1 MKRTSVNL
9 MFNFLNV
16 IFIEDHEKV
25 VTAVNEEITTLI
37 TEKKEL
43 KSTLRRNNSKITYNN
58 IRSSI
63 HRKLQNKETSIKN
76 RHERKL

>member
-1 MKRTSVNL
+1 

-25 VTAVNEEITTLI
+25 VTAVNEEITTLM

-76 RHERKL
+76 RLERKL

>member
-1 MKRTSVNL
+1 

-76 RHERKL
+76 RLERKL

>member
-1 MKRTSVNL
+1 

-25 VTAVNEEITTLI
+25 VTAVNEEITTLM

-43 KSTLRRNNSKITYNN
+43 KSTLRRNNSNRIYNN

>member
-1 MKRTSVNL
+1 

-16 IFIEDHEKV
+16 EIEDHEKV

-76 RHERKL
+76 RLERKL

>member
-25 VTAVNEEITTLI
+25 VTAVNEEITTLM

-43 KSTLRRNNSKITYNN
+43 KSTLRRNNSKRIYNN

>member
-25 VTAVNEEITTLI
+25 VTAVNEEITTLM

-43 KSTLRRNNSKITYNN
+43 KSTLRRNNSKIIYNN

>member
-1 MKRTSVNL
+1 

-43 KSTLRRNNSKITYNN
+43 KSTLRGNNSKITYNN

-76 RHERKL
+76 RLERKL

>member
-1 MKRTSVNL
+1 
-9 MFNFLNV
+9 MFNFLNA

-43 KSTLRRNNSKITYNN
+43 KSTLRRNNSKRTDNN

>member
-1 MKRTSVNL
+1 

-25 VTAVNEEITTLI
+25 VTAVNEEITTLV

-43 KSTLRRNNSKITYNN
+43 KSTLRRNNSKRTYNN

-63 HRKLQNKETSIKN
+63 HSKLQNKETSIKN

>member
-25 VTAVNEEITTLI
+25 VTAVNEEITTLM

-43 KSTLRRNNSKITYNN
+43 KSTLRRNNSKRIYNN

-76 RHERKL
+76 RRER

>member
-1 MKRTSVNL
+1 

-43 KSTLRRNNSKITYNN
+43 KSTLRRNNSKRTYNN

-63 HRKLQNKETSIKN
+63 HSKLQNKETSIKN

>member
-1 MKRTSVNL
+1 

-43 KSTLRRNNSKITYNN
+43 KSTLRRNNSKRTYNN
-58 IRSSI
+58 IWSSI
-63 HRKLQNKETSIKN
+63 HSKLQNKETSIKN

>member
-1 MKRTSVNL
+1 

-25 VTAVNEEITTLI
+25 VTAVNEEITTLM

-43 KSTLRRNNSKITYNN
+43 KSTLHRNNSKRIYNN

>member
-1 MKRTSVNL
+1 

-43 KSTLRRNNSKITYNN
+43 KSTLRRNNSKRTDNN

>member
-1 MKRTSVNL
+1 

-25 VTAVNEEITTLI
+25 VTAVNEEITTLM

-43 KSTLRRNNSKITYNN
+43 KSTLRRNNSKRIYNN

-76 RHERKL
+76 RHEWKL

>member
-1 MKRTSVNL
+1 

-43 KSTLRRNNSKITYNN
+43 KSTLRRNNSKRTYNN

>member
-1 MKRTSVNL
+1 

-43 KSTLRRNNSKITYNN
+43 KSTLRRNNSKRIYNN

-76 RHERKL
+76 RLERKL

>member
-1 MKRTSVNL
+1 

-25 VTAVNEEITTLI
+25 VTAVNEEITTLM

-43 KSTLRRNNSKITYNN
+43 KSTLRRDNSKRIYNN

-76 RHERKL
+76 RLERKL

>member
-1 MKRTSVNL
+1 

-25 VTAVNEEITTLI
+25 VTAVNEEITTLM

-43 KSTLRRNNSKITYNN
+43 KSTLRRNNSKRIYNN

-76 RHERKL
+76 RLERKL

>member
-1 MKRTSVNL
+1 

-25 VTAVNEEITTLI
+25 VTADNEEITTLM

-43 KSTLRRNNSKITYNN
+43 KSTLRRNNSKRIYNN

>member
-1 MKRTSVNL
+1 

-25 VTAVNEEITTLI
+25 VTAVNEEITTLM

-43 KSTLRRNNSKITYNN
+43 KSTLRRNNSKRIYNN

>member
-1 MKRTSVNL
+1 

-25 VTAVNEEITTLI
+25 VTAVNEEITTLM

-43 KSTLRRNNSKITYNN
+43 KSTLRRNNSKIIYNN